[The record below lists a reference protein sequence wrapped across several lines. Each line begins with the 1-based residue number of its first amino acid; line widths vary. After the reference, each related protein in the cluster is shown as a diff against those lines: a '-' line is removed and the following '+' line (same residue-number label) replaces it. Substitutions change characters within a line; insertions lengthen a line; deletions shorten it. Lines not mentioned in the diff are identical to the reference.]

1 MNDPDVIDQTVSW
14 KEKENV
20 ELENDQPIHLRFV
33 LKNTDLFSFKFI
45 ETAQEYTTS
54 LIGFGRVLALPK
66 SELVIGTNF
75 CAF

>member
-1 MNDPDVIDQTVSW
+1 MNDPNVIDQTVSW

-45 ETAQEYTTS
+45 ETAQE
-54 LIGFGRVLALPK
+54 
-66 SELVIGTNF
+66 
-75 CAF
+75 

>member
-1 MNDPDVIDQTVSW
+1 MKDPDVIDQTVSW

-45 ETAQEYTTS
+45 ETAQE
-54 LIGFGRVLALPK
+54 
-66 SELVIGTNF
+66 
-75 CAF
+75 

>member
-1 MNDPDVIDQTVSW
+1 MIDQTVSW

-45 ETAQEYTTS
+45 ETVQE
-54 LIGFGRVLALPK
+54 
-66 SELVIGTNF
+66 
-75 CAF
+75 

>member
-1 MNDPDVIDQTVSW
+1 MNDPNVIDQTVSW

-45 ETAQEYTTS
+45 ETVQE
-54 LIGFGRVLALPK
+54 
-66 SELVIGTNF
+66 
-75 CAF
+75 